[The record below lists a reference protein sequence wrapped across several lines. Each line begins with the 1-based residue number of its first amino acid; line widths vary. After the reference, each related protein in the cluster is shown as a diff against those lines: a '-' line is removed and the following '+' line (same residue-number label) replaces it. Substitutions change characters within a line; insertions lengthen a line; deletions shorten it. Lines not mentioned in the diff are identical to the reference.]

1 MIAEVDRGRIERRVS
16 RVPDTQDES
25 SPEDRELKP
34 TDLDE
39 WNTRL
44 SIDLFD
50 LVSTFDT
57 IGYAVKIG
65 NWQRHC
71 IGLRQGSKILPV
83 EDLWALHGQGI
94 SRRHSC

>member
-1 MIAEVDRGRIERRVS
+1 M
-16 RVPDTQDES
+16 PDTQDEP

-34 TDLDE
+34 TALDE
-39 WNTRL
+39 WNARL
-44 SIDLFD
+44 PIDLFD
-50 LVSTFDT
+50 RVSTFDT
-57 IGYAVKIG
+57 IGYAAKIG

-94 SRRHSC
+94 SRRRSC